1 MRRLAKWFGW
11 VFVAELL
18 GLLAFALLTART
30 TDPALWPP
38 PPAGFKTEISLVSY
52 AYHAGLVIPRLAA
65 RERASQQNDHAVFA
79 LTERFAGYPWL
90 EIGWGDE
97 RFYRMVPTIAS
108 LTISEAF
115 RALFG
120 SDNPS
125 VLHVVGL
132 LQPAQVSFASSDIV
146 RIELS
151 QAGFGRLLD
160 GMDASFA
167 RGRNG
172 AVLDD
177 VGPGIYGP
185 SRFYRGNGNFSIFND
200 CNHWVARLLSDA
212 GLPTA
217 PVLATLPQGLL
228 LDLRWRAGL
237 VPMLKAEQKQP

>member
-185 SRFYRGNGNFSIFND
+185 SRFYHGNGNFSIFND
-200 CNHWVARLLSDA
+200 
-212 GLPTA
+212 
-217 PVLATLPQGLL
+217 
-228 LDLRWRAGL
+228 
-237 VPMLKAEQKQP
+237 